1 MALFKKVFD
10 THSDALARSTPAA
23 EAQDTVA
30 DLRNIFAVE
39 DDPHESF
46 SEEDIE
52 RAGGGP
58 ADETTD
64 SAQVGTSPEADS
76 FDFAERRKE
85 GAFVLTQGL
94 RTVED
99 TATAPSVPAPET
111 EPAPDAAE
119 LARRQ
124 IEAMRAQGFAP
135 EVSQPSKDATPA
147 PRPSAGRVRTRLLG
161 FTGGEG
167 HLPRDPVETSRDAA
181 VSAAIGKPPRVEF
194 PVGWIVVARGPGRGA
209 HFALASGVSLI
220 GRGDDNS
227 VCLDFGDTAISRQN
241 HAAIAYDDE
250 AKAFYLGHGGKSN
263 IIRLNGRPV
272 LSTEEMH
279 NGDEIRI
286 GETVLKLVA
295 LCGADFTWTPEPG
308 DG

>member
-10 THSDALARSTPAA
+10 THSDALARSTPSADT
-23 EAQDTVA
+23 QDTVA

-39 DDPHESF
+39 DDPQ
-46 SEEDIE
+46 EDVAE
-52 RAGGGP
+52 ADRDLAGDAADTGPDENGP
-58 ADETTD
+58 AG
-64 SAQVGTSPEADS
+64 VDS
-76 FDFAERRKE
+76 FDFAERRSD
-85 GAFVLTQGL
+85 GAFVLSPGL
-94 RTVED
+94 RTVEED
-99 TATAPSVPAPET
+99 HAPEPDPVQNEPAPE
-111 EPAPDAAE
+111 PDAAE

-135 EVSQPSKDATPA
+135 DTPSPAENAAPA
-147 PRPSAGRVRTRLLG
+147 PRAPAGRVRTRLLG
-161 FTGGEG
+161 FTGGETA
-167 HLPRDPVETSRDAA
+167 LPRDPMDAA
-181 VSAAIGKPPRVEF
+181 ADAKSKPRVAF

-209 HFALASGVSLI
+209 HFPLGSGVSLI
-220 GRGDDNS
+220 GRGEDNS

-250 AKAFYLGHGGKSN
+250 ARAFYLGHGGKSN

-295 LCGADFTWTPEPG
+295 LCGADFTWTEGPG

>member
-10 THSDALARSTPAA
+10 THSDALARNTPAA
-23 EAQDTVA
+23 DTQDTVA

-39 DDPHESF
+39 DDRQ
-46 SEEDIE
+46 EDATE
-52 RAGGGP
+52 AGHDLADDTADAGP
-58 ADETTD
+58 DENG
-64 SAQVGTSPEADS
+64 AAGVDS
-76 FDFAERRKE
+76 FDFAARRSE
-85 GAFVLTQGL
+85 GAFVLSPGL
-94 RTVED
+94 RAVAED
-99 TATAPSVPAPET
+99 HLPEPDPVPHEPE
-111 EPAPDAAE
+111 PDTAE

-135 EVSQPSKDATPA
+135 DAPTPADDAAPA
-147 PRPSAGRVRTRLLG
+147 PRAPAGRVRTRLLG
-161 FTGGEG
+161 FTGGETA
-167 HLPRDPVETSRDAA
+167 LPRDPMDAA
-181 VSAAIGKPPRVEF
+181 ADAKSEPRVAF

-209 HFALASGVSLI
+209 HFPLASGVSLI
-220 GRGDDNS
+220 GRGEDNS

-250 AKAFYLGHGGKSN
+250 ARAFYLGHGGKSN

-295 LCGADFTWTPEPG
+295 LCGADFTWTEGPG